1 MSEEVFFNELFDQ
14 WAEDYDEAV
23 AGGNEEYR
31 EVFEGYP
38 RILQAVADSLALPKG
53 SVVMEFGVGTG
64 NLTSLLLKS
73 GYRVIGIEPSAAM
86 REKAKAKLPDLK
98 LYDGHFM
105 HVPDGLP
112 SVDAIVSTFAFHHL
126 KDEMKD
132 RALQDLARR
141 LNPGGKIVFADTVFR
156 DEQTKLA
163 MQQEAEER
171 GYHELASDLKREFYT
186 TVGRLEQ
193 AFQQAGF
200 TVRFKQ
206 LNRFVWLIVAEQNQK
221 N

>member
-14 WAEDYDEAV
+14 WAEDYDKAV

-38 RILQAVADSLALPKG
+38 RILQAVVNSLALPQE

-64 NLTSLLLKS
+64 NLTRLLLKS
-73 GYRVIGIEPSAAM
+73 GYQVIGIEPSAAM
-86 REKAKAKLPDLK
+86 RKKAKAKLPDLK

-105 HVPDGLP
+105 HVPAGLP
-112 SVDAIVSTFAFHHL
+112 SVDALVSTFAFHHL
-126 KDEMKD
+126 TDEMKD

-156 DEQTKLA
+156 DEQAKLE
-163 MQQEAEER
+163 MQREAEER

-200 TVRFKQ
+200 TVQFKQ
-206 LNRFVWLIVAEQNQK
+206 LNRFVWLMVAEQNQK
-221 N
+221 I